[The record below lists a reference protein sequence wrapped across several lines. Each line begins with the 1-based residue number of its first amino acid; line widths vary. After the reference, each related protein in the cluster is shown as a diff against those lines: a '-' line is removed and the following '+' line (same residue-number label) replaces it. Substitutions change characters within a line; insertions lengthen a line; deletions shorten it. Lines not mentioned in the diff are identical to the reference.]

1 MMSGNRNMECTEMKT
16 RITDLFGIRYPII
29 LPGMSWISVPDLVAA
44 VSNAGG
50 LGVLATGPL
59 TTDETRTSI
68 QKIRKQT
75 DKHFGAGVT
84 LLMPGARENAEVV
97 IAEKVP
103 VVIFSLGRDKN
114 LFQRIHDYGGK
125 IVCTVTTARH
135 AHAAIEAGAD
145 ALSVIGYEAA
155 GHGSPVSTLVLTPS
169 IVDEVKVPVIAGGGI
184 GDGRGLM
191 AALALGADAVYM
203 GTRLSMTKESP
214 VHAHSKNLTLQ
225 HGMEDTLYSD
235 RFDGLYCR
243 VLKTPQAEKAIR
255 RGMSFPRAFLASLKI
270 SQKLKMPW
278 IKVFIGSMVKGGPGL
293 LMKLAHFV
301 IAVEAIEKM
310 TVGGD
315 TQKGVQLTGQ
325 VQGIIHDVPT
335 VSELI
340 ERIVTE
346 ADAICRTMT
355 KKVFLSPGASPGT
368 SPDRL

>member
-1 MMSGNRNMECTEMKT
+1 MKT

-59 TTDETRTSI
+59 STEETRTSI

-75 DKHFGAGVT
+75 DKPFGAGVT
-84 LLMPGARENAEVV
+84 ILMPGARENAEVV
-97 IAEKVP
+97 IEEKVP
-103 VVIFSLGRDKN
+103 VVIFSLGRDKK

-155 GHGSPVSTLVLTPS
+155 GHGSLVSTLVLTPS

-214 VHAHSKNLTLQ
+214 VHANSKNLTLL
-225 HGMEDTLYSD
+225 HGHGRYPLF
-235 RFDGLYCR
+235 RPL
-243 VLKTPQAEKAIR
+243 R
-255 RGMSFPRAFLASLKI
+255 RALLPRAQNAAGG
-270 SQKLKMPW
+270 
-278 IKVFIGSMVKGGPGL
+278 KVDQAG
-293 LMKLAHFV
+293 H
-301 IAVEAIEKM
+301 E
-310 TVGGD
+310 
-315 TQKGVQLTGQ
+315 
-325 VQGIIHDVPT
+325 
-335 VSELI
+335 
-340 ERIVTE
+340 
-346 ADAICRTMT
+346 
-355 KKVFLSPGASPGT
+355 LSP
-368 SPDRL
+368 RLSGFFEDFAKAEDAVDKGLHRFNAAGRPRTPHETCPFCHCR

>member
-1 MMSGNRNMECTEMKT
+1 MKT

-59 TTDETRTSI
+59 SVEETRSSI

-75 DKHFGAGVT
+75 DKPFGAGVT
-84 LLMPGARENAEVV
+84 ILMPGARENAEIV
-97 IAEKVP
+97 IEEKIP
-103 VVIFSLGRDKN
+103 VVIFSLGKDKK

-125 IVCTVTTARH
+125 IVCTVTTAKH
-135 AHAAIEAGAD
+135 AHAAIESGAD

-155 GHGSPVSTLVLTPS
+155 GHGSLVSTLVLTPS
-169 IVDEVKVPVIAGGGI
+169 IVDEVNVPVIAGGGI
-184 GDGRGLM
+184 GDGRGLI

-214 VHAHSKNLTLQ
+214 VHVNSKNLTLQ

-243 VLKTPQAEKAIR
+243 VLKTPQAEKSIR

-270 SQKLKMPW
+270 SRKLKMPW
-278 IKVFIGSMVKGGPGL
+278 IKVFIGSLLQGGPGL

-301 IAVEAIEKM
+301 IAVEAIENM
-310 TVGGD
+310 TIGGD
-315 TQKGVQLTGQ
+315 TKKGVQLTGQ

-340 ERIVTE
+340 ERIVKE
-346 ADAICRTMT
+346 ADEICRTMPE
-355 KKVFLSPGASPGT
+355 KFSCPQARAPRMLQSKN
-368 SPDRL
+368 D